1 MFELAKLNSF
11 SGPRAYQFLLRAANQ
26 ALPEAQFEM
35 GEYTSKY
42 DATAAYM
49 WYELADRSHVK
60 HADKK
65 LGKLASKM
73 SPGDIAEAQKRA
85 EDWQPSKE
93 NAPAG
98 LNPQ

>member
-1 MFELAKLNSF
+1 
-11 SGPRAYQFLLRAANQ
+11 
-26 ALPEAQFEM
+26 
-35 GEYTSKY
+35 
-42 DATAAYM
+42 M

-65 LGKLASKM
+65 LGETCIEDVAGRYCGS
-73 SPGDIAEAQKRA
+73 AERA